1 LTRYTVPHKWLKGI
15 PSHTVRAHDA
25 QDTGTQTVGKTE
37 RFPAMTT
44 TLFDLIAAL
53 QVVVEPEEDAW
64 VVATVV
70 RWLRSGRIRLYD
82 KGRLCPYGLL
92 DEP

>member
-1 LTRYTVPHKWLKGI
+1 
-15 PSHTVRAHDA
+15 
-25 QDTGTQTVGKTE
+25 
-37 RFPAMTT
+37 MTT

-82 KGRLCPYGLL
+82 QGRLCPYGLL